1 MAGELIVSVSGI
13 RSETRK
19 DAEAF
24 AAQMDKRGVPLSL
37 LVAPRQS
44 DGYRLTA
51 DTKTQKWLRE
61 RNDHGDSIVL
71 HGFDQAATAKR
82 RAQFVNLPQY
92 EAKLRL
98 VGADR
103 LLEQAGLESK
113 VFAGPRWLASE
124 GTRAALPDLG
134 FRVYA
139 GLSGVH
145 DLEYQTVT
153 KARVM
158 GIGAGF
164 RTEPWWCRAL
174 VMGASRIARRGGV
187 VRLSVTAKQLGRS
200 GPRAAVLDAIDLAL
214 YYHSLPAT
222 YGSSLLRHEDAA

>member
-19 DAEAF
+19 DAETF

-44 DGYRLTA
+44 DGYKLTQDA
-51 DTKTQKWLRE
+51 KTQRWLQE
-61 RNDHGDSIVL
+61 RSAQGDAIVL

-82 RAQFVNLPQY
+82 RAEFVNLPQH

-98 VGADR
+98 MGADR
-103 LLEQAGLESK
+103 LLEHAGLKSK

-124 GTRAALPDLG
+124 GTQLALPDLG
-134 FRVYA
+134 FEVYA
-139 GLSGVH
+139 GMSGIH
-145 DLEYQTVT
+145 HLEHKSVV

-174 VMGASRIARRGGV
+174 VMGASRIARRDGV
-187 VRLSVTAKQLGRS
+187 VRLSVTAKQLGSS
-200 GPRAAVLDAIDLAL
+200 GPRAALLDAVDLAL
-214 YYHSLPAT
+214 YYQSLPVT
-222 YGSSLLRHEDAA
+222 YGHAPIRHRNAA

>member
-1 MAGELIVSVSGI
+1 MAGKLIVSVSGI

-24 AAQMDKRGVPLSL
+24 AALMDKRGVPLSL

-44 DGYRLTA
+44 DGYQLTR
-51 DTKTQKWLRE
+51 DTKTQHWLQARSA
-61 RNDHGDSIVL
+61 HGDAIVL

-82 RAQFVNLPQY
+82 RAEFVNLPQH

-98 VGADR
+98 MGADR
-103 LLEQAGLESK
+103 LLEQAGLRAT

-124 GTRAALPDLG
+124 GTQQALPDLG
-134 FRVYA
+134 FEVYA
-139 GLSGVH
+139 GMSGIRHLGPGSVI
-145 DLEYQTVT
+145 
-153 KARVM
+153 KSRVM

-174 VMGASRIARRGGV
+174 VLGAGRIARRDGV
-187 VRLSVTAKQLGRS
+187 VRLSATAKQLGGS
-200 GPRAAVLDAIDLAL
+200 GPRAALLDAVDLAIH
-214 YYHSLPAT
+214 YGALPVT
-222 YGSSLLRHEDAA
+222 YGHAPIRHRDAA